1 MEIIYE
7 FLLRSTKIQ
16 KQSTVFD
23 LDLADAAH
31 DIRKL
36 PNLLEDETTTDPRI
50 KLLKMA
56 GGITELMVQMEFKMS
71 QALMNKRMEM
81 KDNSVAKNFLEK
93 DLEAREELLKKAR
106 ELGNLQA
113 EKLKKAREELS
124 GQEVELLKSR
134 HSEVF

>member
-1 MEIIYE
+1 MK
-7 FLLRSTKIQ
+7 FLQLFELSP
-16 KQSTVFD
+16 VFI

-31 DIRKL
+31 GIRKL
-36 PNLLEDETTTDPRI
+36 PNLLEDDSKTDPHI

-106 ELGNLQA
+106 EMGNLQA
-113 EKLKKAREELS
+113 EKLKQARQELS
-124 GQEVELLKSR
+124 SQEIELLKLK
-134 HSEVF
+134 HGEVCTI